1 MPGTGRKQPK
11 NVVLSSKVYF
21 QNAQNPEARAG
32 LKEDDGVDSEP
43 GGGFLLRPQPGPT
56 TTGVEDDGEHAGRRP
71 ASQAGPHYGRG
82 TEGPTGIG
90 AERPEWREAK
100 RRKPRAST
108 PWGGEWP
115 TVSRRSPV
123 FRRPLSQRG
132 LYVPF
137 QSTLASGAVK
147 RKPTTL
153 QRILDSPFRIFFSN
167 KAVNHTWEVLLS
179 EIISRLSL

>member
-71 ASQAGPHYGRG
+71 ASQAGPALRARARRPRG
-82 TEGPTGIG
+82 H
-90 AERPEWREAK
+90 RSREARVEGGK
-100 RRKPRAST
+100 AEEAAGQHSLGGRVANSVPAIASL
-108 PWGGEWP
+108 P
-115 TVSRRSPV
+115 TSLVTAWLIRSFSKHSSFGSCQEETHNTAEN
-123 FRRPLSQRG
+123 FR
-132 LYVPF
+132 
-137 QSTLASGAVK
+137 QSF
-147 RKPTTL
+147 PN
-153 QRILDSPFRIFFSN
+153 IFF
-167 KAVNHTWEVLLS
+167 
-179 EIISRLSL
+179 